1 MRVPPSAKLF
11 ILSPARCDGRRAQAL
26 LNPAAEFPLA
36 LQLRSVEGATIG
48 EVFSFLSG
56 LYFRGKLTYARAH
69 ASSNGGSAE
78 IRVITTNRGLV
89 APEERVGPDDL
100 EEFACVDLA
109 EAGAAF
115 ERPLVRDAD
124 QLRATLGG
132 DALAVLLGSIA
143 TNKYVTPLMRV
154 FGERLVFPRDFIGRG
169 DMSRGGLLLRYAAA
183 AKELEYIP
191 VGTAVRHGKRPPKL
205 DPIPPGATP
214 TRAEGAGARGQ
225 PPERNAARGR
235 KRS

>member
-1 MRVPPSAKLF
+1 LF

-36 LQLRSVEGATIG
+36 AQLRSVEGATIG
-48 EVFSFLSG
+48 EVFTFLSG

-69 ASSNGGSAE
+69 ASRHGLAAGRAE
-78 IRVITTNRGLV
+78 IRIITTNRGLV
-89 APEERVGPDDL
+89 TPEERVGPDDL

-109 EAGAAF
+109 EAGASF

-124 QLRATLGG
+124 RLRASLG
-132 DALAVLLGSIA
+132 DETSAVLLGSIA
-143 TNKYVTPLMRV
+143 TNKYVAPLMRV
-154 FGERLVFPRDFIGRG
+154 FGERLVFPREFIGRG

-183 AKELEYIP
+183 EMELEYIP
-191 VGTAVRHGKRPPKL
+191 VGSAVRHGKRPPKL
-205 DPIPPGATP
+205 EPPPITGVAKPMRVAEAAPQATP
-214 TRAEGAGARGQ
+214 AARRGARD
-225 PPERNAARGR
+225 R